1 MTRWLATTL
10 APDIRVN
17 AISPGGIFR
26 NQPEA
31 FVQRYANKTP
41 LARMATEEDI
51 RGAVAYISSDLA
63 QYVTGQVLR
72 VDGGWGTW

>member
-1 MTRWLATTL
+1 MKAQVWVLREPTEPARGLGQLTRWLATTL

-41 LARMATEEDI
+41 LARMATEED
-51 RGAVAYISSDLA
+51 RGLWHIFLVI
-63 QYVTGQVLR
+63 
-72 VDGGWGTW
+72 